1 MFRAKN
7 YLIYLILDILLCSVF
22 AYLFYLKGF
31 EINIFIL
38 TLSCIFGIIFRP
50 VVIRRL
56 PIFSKYYVIRK
67 PNIVY
72 AHRKLN
78 HAEERAAPVMCALL
92 TACVLALFFYLIQY
106 SHDFLVYCFI
116 GGIAAGSISFYY
128 EP

>member
-22 AYLFYLKGF
+22 AYLFYLKGS
-31 EINIFIL
+31 EINIVIL
-38 TLSCIFGIIFRP
+38 MLCCIFGIIFMP

-56 PIFSKYYVIRK
+56 PIFRKYYVIKNPKIIYR
-67 PNIVY
+67 
-72 AHRKLN
+72 HREIN
-78 HAEERAAPVMCALL
+78 YAEERVAPVMCALL
-92 TACVLALFFYLIQY
+92 TAGVLATIFYLMQFSGGY
-106 SHDFLVYCFI
+106 YAYCFI